1 MAFAGGFSKLGYYF
15 QAYGIMDFLL
25 PFLLVFTIIYAV
37 MQKTQI
43 LGDKKNF
50 NVIIALV
57 IALLFVVP
65 HLMGYYPLGYDP
77 VQVMN
82 DALPSI
88 SLVAVAAIMLLIL
101 MGIFGT
107 DFAKTAAPIIGV
119 VSIGFVL
126 FIFGSA
132 LDLWRGPYDIFS
144 WWSAEVTELIIV
156 LLIFGLVVWFI
167 VRDPDND
174 KSSGESALKSFGK
187 LFDKKW

>member
-1 MAFAGGFSKLGYYF
+1 MATFETLANIF
-15 QAYGIMDFLL
+15 QNTGVMEFLL
-25 PFLLVFTIIYAV
+25 PFLLVFVIVYAV
-37 MQKTQI
+37 SIK
-43 LGDKKNF
+43 LPLFKDNKNF
-50 NVIIALV
+50 AVIISLV
-57 IALLFVVP
+57 IGLTFVVP
-65 HLMGYYPLGYDP
+65 HITGTYPLGYDP

-174 KSSGESALKSFGK
+174 KSSGESSLKSFGK